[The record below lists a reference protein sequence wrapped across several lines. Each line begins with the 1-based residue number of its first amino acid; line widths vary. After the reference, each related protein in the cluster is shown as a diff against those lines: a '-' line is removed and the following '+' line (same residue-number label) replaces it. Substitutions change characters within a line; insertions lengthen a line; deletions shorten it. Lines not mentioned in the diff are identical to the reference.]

1 MARSLVSSIT
11 RPISSLMSPVLKPA
25 LRLAKHPFAP
35 LGMGVAG
42 MVVENVAEKVGL
54 TGWLTTA
61 GVQSVEFLKG
71 GVKTGF
77 ATIAG
82 IADFDGEDEPKKDK
96 KTAKV
101 DEHVDHDHANVAGT
115 PNALDDGA
123 LHVGCA
129 ADKAC
134 GPCAK
139 KQLLAKVGA
148 ALEKMTPEQLKD
160 FEVGLSR
167 PKISATRPSIPRTHG
182 EVAQQA
188 TATASNAQAQ
198 IAALQTQLAQAQ
210 DAVTQ
215 QRLTDQIAALQGQLS
230 QATALAQGAQA
241 GTSLTT
247 LLEQLTQL
255 KAIENLLSPA
265 ATPPTAVQAL
275 DAYGY
280 PATPP
285 WGSYQDQ
292 DGGVLQDPNGTVY
305 GNPDIDPQ
313 FASNPLIP
321 EYGSQTGEP
330 GFDQW
335 ADYSVE
341 GTSSANDD
349 GDIEDGTAYAMLDDN
364 GECLPCKSF

>member
-11 RPISSLMSPVLKPA
+11 RPISSLIAPVLKPA
-25 LRLAKHPFAP
+25 LRFAKHPLAP

-54 TGWLTTA
+54 TGFLTTA
-61 GVQSVEFLKG
+61 GVQGVEFLKG
-71 GVKTGF
+71 GAKTGF
-77 ATIAG
+77 AVISG
-82 IADFDGEDEPKKDK
+82 IADFDGEDDKPKT
-96 KTAKV
+96 KTEAAH
-101 DEHVDHDHANVAGT
+101 DDHDHANVAGT

-148 ALEKMTPEQLKD
+148 ALEKMSPAELKD

-167 PKISATRPSIPRTHG
+167 PKILASRPSIPRTHAD
-182 EVAQQA
+182 VATQA

-210 DAVTQ
+210 DAVAQ
-215 QRLTDQIAALQGQLS
+215 QRLTDQIAAMQAQLA

-241 GTSLTT
+241 GGSLAT

-265 ATPPTAVQAL
+265 ATPPTAVQPV
-275 DAYGY
+275 DAFGY
-280 PATPP
+280 PTTPP

-292 DGGVLQDPNGTVY
+292 DGGILQDPNGTTY

-313 FASNPLIP
+313 FVSNPLIP
-321 EYGSQTGEP
+321 EYGSQTGDQS
-330 GFDQW
+330 FDQW

-341 GTSSANDD
+341 GASSDD
-349 GDIEDGTAYAMLDDN
+349 EVDGTAYPILDDN